1 MNDYIEARK
10 QLTEMGLLEEA
21 RDESGDI
28 IYRDGEV
35 VWKPVPYERLTEGQ
49 KAYLER
55 MQSDEDIDLL

>member
-1 MNDYIEARK
+1 VTQVTQDSKLSRFCSY
-10 QLTEMGLLEEA
+10 
-21 RDESGDI
+21 ESGDI

-55 MQSDEDIDLL
+55 MQSDEDVDLH